1 MEQRTAPEERTIAN
15 MALTRKM
22 LKAMGIEEEKID
34 QIIEAHTE
42 TVDALKEKADANA
55 EAAKKFDDV
64 QKELDKA
71 KKDLENAEKDGFK
84 KKYEDSKKELDDLK
98 NEIAGKELREKK
110 VKAFREISPTFS
122 RVFAV
127 YADWSK
133 EAMDAF
139 ADYYDLTFRKA
150 GTILYAVPGRL
161 PYITDEDNIDEYCE
175 KVAEKLD
182 YLINE
187 RNCTKIRYYCVTNEL
202 SVGNSYC
209 WFANHMDLF
218 KQYHEGLYK
227 AFRRHNL
234 NV

>member
-1 MEQRTAPEERTIAN
+1 

-110 VKAFREISPTFS
+110 VKAFREILKDAGLSEKG
-122 RVFAV
+122 VEKAV
-127 YADWSK
+127 KYAEWDK
-133 EAMDAF
+133 IELDEKDAIK
-139 ADYYDLTFRKA
+139 D
-150 GTILYAVPGRL
+150 
-161 PYITDEDNIDEYCE
+161 
-175 KVAEKLD
+175 
-182 YLINE
+182 
-187 RNCTKIRYYCVTNEL
+187 
-202 SVGNSYC
+202 S
-209 WFANHMDLF
+209 ANHIKAAKEEWAEYVVTTQQKGANPATPPAHNANNGTTKTKEEILAIKDGAERRRYMAENPELF
-218 KQYHEGLYK
+218 GIE
-227 AFRRHNL
+227 
-234 NV
+234 